1 MVIRKNFFLERVVKH
16 WNRLPREVVELPS
29 LEVLR
34 KFVDVTLRDMVSRH
48 ASDGFSA
55 AEQCCTEPRP
65 FQFLIL
71 PCKQGTEGCTG
82 SWEGTQPGQ
91 LT

>member
-34 KFVDVTLRDMVSRH
+34 KFVDVTLRDIQDAPGHLPVQP
-48 ASDGFSA
+48 A
-55 AEQCCTEPRP
+55 AGGLLYR
-65 FQFLIL
+65 
-71 PCKQGTEGCTG
+71 GG
-82 SWEGTQPGQ
+82 WTQ
-91 LT
+91 